1 MIEFELT
8 INIER
13 PASEVFAFVANL
25 ENVPKWNYF
34 VMEVRKT
41 SEGSL
46 GVGTTYHQTRKTDNQ
61 ELQVANFEKDRSLT
75 VETIPPSKPEFTRRM
90 EFSEEKGMTLLVDRW
105 QLDTGHPGFLQKIAA
120 GRVKSGVE
128 ENLGKLKELLETG
141 QTTLQDGRQIFI

>member
-8 INIER
+8 IDIER
-13 PASEVFAFVANL
+13 PASDVFAFVADP

-41 SEGSL
+41 SESPF
-46 GVGTTYHQTRKTDNQ
+46 GVGATYHQTRKTDSQ
-61 ELQVANFEKDRSLT
+61 DLRVTGFEKDRSVT
-75 VETIPPSKPEFTRRM
+75 IETIPPSKPELCRTM
-90 EFSEEKGMTLLVDRW
+90 IFSEENGKTQIADRW
-105 QLDTGHPGFLQKIAA
+105 QLDTGHPTILQKLAA

-141 QTTLQDGRQIFI
+141 QTTLQDGRQISI